1 MKKPSR
7 FTPSF
12 TNSSF
17 SSFQHFQM
25 TLCDARL
32 QLFHSALKV
41 DGKSADTYHALGS
54 LLHNMGNSASDNR
67 DDEYDDDDG
76 EE

>member
-1 MKKPSR
+1 
-7 FTPSF
+7 
-12 TNSSF
+12 
-17 SSFQHFQM
+17 M

-67 DDEYDDDDG
+67 DDEYDDDG